1 MEVVEDVAL
10 HVAEEST
17 FPNEPM
23 SIDFIDNTYVKLD
36 TELGSCDHVQA
47 EERNF
52 DEISS
57 TAIDE
62 VISGVSMKHGTDVAG
77 DADLRYDTGDASLE
91 TVVDQGE
98 AVTLTDDKAA
108 IVDEVKPS
116 SATGSESDVA
126 REAGD
131 VSQIVVGHEGVAAVA
146 GAFTKDG
153 EAVEATQGWCRC
165 SLVQSFTGDNEAAKS
180 AWMDGRGAPNEPVSG
195 ENTDTIVFI
204 CAGTCGQRRRG
215 SGDSRRQKY

>member
-1 MEVVEDVAL
+1 MTSSVQTGMHEQLELPGTDAAAADKSDNVVVEAELGKEMEVVEDVAL

-17 FPNEPM
+17 FHNEPM
-23 SIDFIDNTYVKLD
+23 SIDFIDNKYVKLD

-77 DADLRYDTGDASLE
+77 DAELRYDTGDASLSE

-131 VSQIVVGHEGVAAVA
+131 VSQIVVGA
-146 GAFTKDG
+146 
-153 EAVEATQGWCRC
+153 
-165 SLVQSFTGDNEAAKS
+165 
-180 AWMDGRGAPNEPVSG
+180 
-195 ENTDTIVFI
+195 
-204 CAGTCGQRRRG
+204 
-215 SGDSRRQKY
+215 